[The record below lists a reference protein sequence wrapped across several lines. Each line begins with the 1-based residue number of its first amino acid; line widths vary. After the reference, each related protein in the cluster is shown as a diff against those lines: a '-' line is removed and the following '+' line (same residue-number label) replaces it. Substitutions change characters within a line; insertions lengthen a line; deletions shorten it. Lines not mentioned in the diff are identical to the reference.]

1 MKVVTLLENTACRED
16 VAVGHGLSQYIETEN
31 HKILFDMGL
40 GESFAANAEKLGV
53 DLAAVD
59 IAVLS
64 HGHNDHSGGLRK
76 FFSLNDHAKVYVHPA
91 AFGSYWA
98 VEADGTGKYLGLEDG
113 LRAEFADRFVEAS
126 GVTVIDDALTL
137 FDTVGSGFP
146 AVDTS
151 ARLKEKTPEGYVPD
165 RFAHEHNLMIREGEK
180 TVVFGGCAHR
190 GIVNI
195 RDAVAAILGREPDAL
210 VSGFHL
216 FNLTE
221 GNEQGDALIRKTGE
235 ELLHGGTV
243 YYTGHCTGEHAYTL
257 MKEIMGEKLQK
268 ISTGGVLEL

>member
-1 MKVVTLLENTACRED
+1 MRIVTLLENTACRTD
-16 VAVGHGLSQYIETEN
+16 VAIGHGLSQYIETATHN
-31 HKILFDMGL
+31 ILFDMGPGTEL
-40 GESFAANAEKLGV
+40 AENAEKLGV

-76 FFSLNDHAKVYVHPA
+76 FFALNGHAKVYVHPA

-98 VEADGTGKYLGLEDG
+98 VEADGSGKYLGLEDG
-113 LRAEFADRFVEAS
+113 LREEFANRFVKVS
-126 GVTVIDDALTL
+126 GVTVIDDTLTL
-137 FDTVGSGFP
+137 FDTVDGTFP

-151 ARLKEKTPEGYVPD
+151 ARLKEKTAEGYTPD
-165 RFAHEHNLMIREGEK
+165 RFAHEHNLIVREDGK

-195 RDAVAAILGREPDAL
+195 RDAAAAILGREPDAL

-221 GNEQGDALIRKTGE
+221 GNEQGDALIRKTGA
-235 ELLHGGTV
+235 ELLHGSAV
-243 YYTGHCTGEHAYTL
+243 YYTGHCTGDHAYGIL
-257 MKEIMGEKLQK
+257 KDILGSRLQS
-268 ISTGGVLEL
+268 ISTGGTLVL

>member
-31 HKILFDMGL
+31 HKILFDMGP
-40 GESFAANAEKLGV
+40 GESFAENAEKLGV

-76 FFSLNDHAKVYVHPA
+76 FFALNDRAKVYVHPA

-126 GVTVIDDALTL
+126 GVTVIDEALTL

-151 ARLKEKTPEGYVPD
+151 ARLKEKTPEGYTPD

-195 RDAVAAILGREPDAL
+195 RDAAAAILGREPDAL
-210 VSGFHL
+210 ISGFHL

-221 GNEQGDALIRKTGE
+221 GNAQGDALIRMTGQ
-235 ELLHGGTV
+235 ELLRGSAV
-243 YYTGHCTGEHAYTL
+243 YYTGHCTGDHAYGIL
-257 MKEIMGEKLQK
+257 QEILGDRLQK
-268 ISTGGVLEL
+268 ITTGGVLAL

>member
-1 MKVVTLLENTACRED
+1 MKVITLLENTACRED

-31 HKILFDMGL
+31 HKILFDMGP
-40 GESFAANAEKLGV
+40 GESFTANAEKLGV

-64 HGHNDHSGGLRK
+64 HGHNDHSGGLRR

-113 LRAEFADRFVEAS
+113 LRAEFADRFVEVS
-126 GVTVIDDALTL
+126 GVTVIDDTLTL
-137 FDTVGSGFP
+137 FDTVGSDFP

-165 RFAHEHNLMIREGEK
+165 RFAHEHNLVVREGEK

-195 RDAVAAILGREPDAL
+195 RDAAAAILGREPGAL

>member
-1 MKVVTLLENTACRED
+1 MKIVTLLENTSCRED

-31 HKILFDMGL
+31 HKILFDMGP

-64 HGHNDHSGGLRK
+64 HGHNDHSGGLRR

-113 LRAEFADRFVEAS
+113 LRAEFADRFVEVS
-126 GVTVIDDALTL
+126 GVTVIDDTLTL
-137 FDTVGSGFP
+137 FDTVGSDFP

-165 RFAHEHNLMIREGEK
+165 RFAHEHNLVVREGEK

-195 RDAVAAILGREPDAL
+195 RDAAAAILGREPGAL

>member
-1 MKVVTLLENTACRED
+1 MKIVTLLENTACRED
-16 VAVGHGLSQYIETEN
+16 VAVGHGLSQYIETKD
-31 HKILFDMGL
+31 HKILFDMGP
-40 GESFAANAEKLGV
+40 GESFAENAEKLGV

-76 FFSLNDHAKVYVHPA
+76 FFALNHHAKVYVHPA

-98 VEADGTGKYLGLEDG
+98 VEADGAGKYLGLEDG
-113 LRAEFADRFVEAS
+113 LRAEFADRFVEAA
-126 GVTVIDDALTL
+126 GVTVIDDTLTL
-137 FDTVGSGFP
+137 FDTVNGNFP

-151 ARLKEKTPEGYVPD
+151 ARLKEKTSEGYTPD
-165 RFAHEHNLMIREGEK
+165 RFAHEHNLIVREGEQA
-180 TVVFGGCAHR
+180 VVFGGCAHR

-195 RDAVAAILGREPDAL
+195 RDAAAVILGREPDAL

-221 GNEQGDALIRKTGE
+221 GNAQGDALIRMTGE
-235 ELLHGGTV
+235 ELLHGSAV
-243 YYTGHCTGEHAYTL
+243 YYTGHCTGEHAFGIL
-257 MKEIMGEKLQK
+257 KDILGSRLQS
-268 ISTGGVLEL
+268 ISTGGVLEI